1 MNSDVALLR
10 ALSEPKS
17 RQTSYRMGMT
27 RPKNSGIQLCCSAAA
42 LALLLA
48 GCATT
53 DSDPRPA
60 KPGGTFTT
68 GSAVI
73 TTNPVAPAQ
82 TYQPPPP
89 RRLQVC
95 DAKPVQFYIG
105 HNTVPSTLETIRKKS
120 GAYILRVLGNDQ
132 PATTD
137 LDQERL
143 NIMTNDAGRITA
155 LRCG

>member
-1 MNSDVALLR
+1 MTSDVALLR
-10 ALSEPKS
+10 APSAPKS
-17 RQTSYRMGMT
+17 LQTSYRMGMT
-27 RPKNSGIQLCCSAAA
+27 RPKTSGIQLCCSAAA

-53 DSDPRPA
+53 DSSPRPGQ
-60 KPGGTFTT
+60 PGGTFTT
-68 GSAVI
+68 GSAFI
-73 TTNPVAPAQ
+73 PPKPVPPVPAFQ
-82 TYQPPPP
+82 PPP